1 MFFYFIYHIFEV
13 SQNEYIMLA
22 QKDSERLPVIG
33 ITQGDIN
40 GIGYEIILKTLCD
53 SRIFDSFIPVVYGQ
67 SKVFSYYKKNFNME
81 ELSYTLIREARQAQ
95 PGRINI
101 INHTDS
107 ELKIEP
113 GISTEVAGKASFEAL
128 KLAVD
133 DLYKNNI
140 DALVTAPVNKKN
152 IQSEQFNFSSQKKY
166 ISSFCPEYTPLM
178 LMVSNKLRVG
188 SVTNHV
194 SLKNVSAMIT
204 KELVVNKLEV
214 FDKTLKQDFGIIS
227 PRIAVM
233 GLNPHYGDGGLYGK
247 EEIDAIIPAIKEAR
261 EKGLLVFGPFSADGF
276 FGSAAWLKYD
286 GVLCMFH
293 DQAMVPFKT
302 LAVDGGVNFTAGLPV
317 IRTAPDHGTGYDIAN
332 RNVADPNSFRHAI
345 YLAIDVLKNRASK
358 E

>member
-1 MFFYFIYHIFEV
+1 
-13 SQNEYIMLA
+13 MLT
-22 QKDSERLPVIG
+22 QKDFKKLPVIG

-40 GIGYEIILKTLCD
+40 GIGYEIILKTLYD
-53 SRIFDSFIPVVYGQ
+53 SRILDAFTPIVYGQ

-81 ELSYTLIREARQAQ
+81 DLSYALIRDARQAQ
-95 PGRINI
+95 PGRINF

-113 GISTEVAGKASFEAL
+113 GLSTDIAGKASFEAL

-152 IQSEQFNFSSQKKY
+152 IQSELFKFSSQLKY
-166 ISSFCPEYTPLM
+166 INSLYPETTSLM
-178 LMVSNKLRVG
+178 LMVWNKLRIG

-194 SLKNVSAMIT
+194 PLKDVPSMIT
-204 KELVVNKLEV
+204 KQLVLSKLEV
-214 FDKTLKQDFGIIS
+214 FHKTLQKDFSIS
-227 PRIAVM
+227 HPRIAVM
-233 GLNPHYGDGGLYGK
+233 GLNPHYGDGGLYGR
-247 EEIDAIIPAIKEAR
+247 EELDIIIPAINEAR
-261 EKGLLVFGPFSADGF
+261 EKDMLVFGPFSADGF

-286 GVLCMFH
+286 GILCMYH

-332 RNVADPNSFRHAI
+332 KNIADPNSFRHAI
-345 YLAIDVLKNRASK
+345 YLAIDVLKNRIA
-358 E
+358 EL

>member
-1 MFFYFIYHIFEV
+1 
-13 SQNEYIMLA
+13 MLT

-33 ITQGDIN
+33 ITHGDIN

-53 SRIFDSFIPVVYGQ
+53 SRIFDMFIPIIYGQ

-81 ELSYTLIREARQAQ
+81 EISYALIRDARQAQ
-95 PGRINI
+95 AGRINF

-113 GISTEVAGKASFEAL
+113 GISTELAGKASFEAL

-140 DALVTAPVNKKN
+140 DALVTAPVNKSN
-152 IQSEQFNFSSQKKY
+152 IQSEDFNFSSQKKY
-166 ISSFCPEYTPLM
+166 ISSFCQEYTPLM
-178 LMVSNKLRVG
+178 LMVHDKLRVG
-188 SVTNHV
+188 SVTNHI
-194 SLKNVSAMIT
+194 SLKDVSGVIT
-204 KELVVNKLEV
+204 KDLIVNKLEV
-214 FDKTLKQDFGIIS
+214 FNKTLKQDFGIDY
-227 PRIAVM
+227 PRIAIM

-247 EEIDAIIPAIKEAR
+247 EEIDMIAPAIKEAR
-261 EKGLLVFGPFSADGF
+261 DKGLLVFGPFSADGF
-276 FGSAAWLKYD
+276 FGSAAWVKYD
-286 GVLCMFH
+286 GVLCMYH

-317 IRTAPDHGTGYDIAN
+317 VRTAPDHGTGYDIAN
-332 RNVADPNSFRHAI
+332 KNIANPDSFRHAI
-345 YLAIDVLKNRASK
+345 YLAIDVLKNRAAK

>member
-1 MFFYFIYHIFEV
+1 
-13 SQNEYIMLA
+13 MLT

-33 ITQGDIN
+33 ITHGDIN

-53 SRIFDSFIPVVYGQ
+53 SRIFDMFIPIIYGQ

-81 ELSYTLIREARQAQ
+81 EISYALIRDARQAQ
-95 PGRINI
+95 AGRINF

-113 GISTEVAGKASFEAL
+113 GISTELAGKASFEAL

-140 DALVTAPVNKKN
+140 DALVTAPVNKSN
-152 IQSEQFNFSSQKKY
+152 IQSEDFNFSSQKKY
-166 ISSFCPEYTPLM
+166 ISSFCQEYTPLM
-178 LMVSNKLRVG
+178 LMVHDKLRVG
-188 SVTNHV
+188 SVTNHI
-194 SLKNVSAMIT
+194 SLKDVSGVIT
-204 KELVVNKLEV
+204 KDLIVNKLEV
-214 FDKTLKQDFGIIS
+214 FNKTLKQDFGIDY
-227 PRIAVM
+227 PRIAIM

-247 EEIDAIIPAIKEAR
+247 EEIDMIVPAIKEAR
-261 EKGLLVFGPFSADGF
+261 DKGLLVFGPFSADGF
-276 FGSAAWLKYD
+276 FGSAAWVKYD
-286 GVLCMFH
+286 GVLCMYH

-317 IRTAPDHGTGYDIAN
+317 VRTAPDHGTGYDIAN
-332 RNVADPNSFRHAI
+332 KNIANPDSFRHAI
-345 YLAIDVLKNRASK
+345 YLAIDVLKNRAAK

>member
-1 MFFYFIYHIFEV
+1 MF
-13 SQNEYIMLA
+13 A

-53 SRIFDSFIPVVYGQ
+53 SRIFDSFIPVIYGQ

-81 ELSYTLIREARQAQ
+81 ELSYALIREARQAQ

-113 GISTEVAGKASFEAL
+113 GISTEIAGKASFEAL

-140 DALVTAPVNKKN
+140 DALVTAPVNKGN
-152 IQSEQFNFSSQKKY
+152 IQSEHFQFSSQKKY
-166 ISSFCPEYTPLM
+166 INSYCPEYTPLM
-178 LMVSNKLRVG
+178 LMVSNGLRVG

-194 SLKNVSAMIT
+194 SLKDVSKIIT
-204 KELVVNKLEV
+204 KDLVVSKLEV
-214 FDKTLKQDFGIIS
+214 FNKTLQKDFGIVS

-247 EEIDAIIPAIKEAR
+247 EEIDTIIPAIKEVR
-261 EKGLLVFGPFSADGF
+261 EKGLVVFGPFSADGF

-332 RNVADPNSFRHAI
+332 KNIADPNSFRHAI
-345 YLAIDVLKNRASK
+345 YLAIDVLRNRTSK